1 MKIALGCDHAGF
13 ALKEAVTQVIRTL
26 GHEAIDCGTYS
37 CERADYPDYAFKATA
52 LVTSGQADRAIL
64 ICGSG
69 VGMCV
74 AANKVKGIRAC
85 VCHDSYSAHQAVE
98 HDNLNTLCLGA
109 RIIGTAT
116 AQEITCNFLSAAFSN
131 GKRHVARL
139 QKVSEIEQMNFK

>member
-13 ALKEAVTQVIRTL
+13 ALKEPVTEVIKKL
-26 GHEAIDCGTYS
+26 GHEIIDCGTYS
-37 CERADYPDYAFKATA
+37 CERTDYPDYALKATA
-52 LVTSGQADRAIL
+52 CITAREADRAIL

-69 VGMCV
+69 VGMCI

-98 HDNLNTLCLGA
+98 HDNMNTLCLGA
-109 RIIGTAT
+109 RIIGIAT
-116 AQEITCNFLSAAFSN
+116 AQEITFNFLSAQFSN

-139 QKVSEIEQMNFK
+139 QKILETEQKNFK

>member
-1 MKIALGCDHAGF
+1 M
-13 ALKEAVTQVIRTL
+13 
-26 GHEAIDCGTYS
+26 IDCGTYS
-37 CERADYPDYAFKATA
+37 SERTDYPDYAFKATA

-69 VGMCV
+69 VGMCIT
-74 AANKVKGIRAC
+74 ANKVKGIRAC

-109 RIIGTAT
+109 RIIGIAT
-116 AQEITCNFLSAAFSN
+116 AQEITCSFLSAKFSN
-131 GKRHVARL
+131 GKRHAARL